1 MAIVVD
7 LKWRCVLMYN
17 TIVVASKVEKT
28 TLIDVNMK
36 TELLSTLPNL
46 ALTIA
51 VFAHDELNC
60 LEVDT
65 FCC

>member
-1 MAIVVD
+1 MPIVVD
-7 LKWRCVLMYN
+7 LKWRCVLIYS

-36 TELLSTLPNL
+36 TELLSTLQNL

-51 VFAHDELNC
+51 AVAHDEFNC
-60 LEVDT
+60 
-65 FCC
+65 